1 MGVIGKQSFKS
12 VVYSYAGIVLG
23 YLNWAILVPLFLNK
37 EEMGFVRVLFDLAL
51 ILATVFGLGVP
62 QAVARFYPYNEA
74 KFSRKYMATYGTVT
88 LAGGLLFV
96 VLFFFLGPLLAKFFE
111 TKAPLFN
118 SYTWILFP
126 IVLFAMAFDF
136 FDVMNRVRLNISS
149 STFVREIFFRLLVL
163 FITLG
168 FGFKLYDFDVLVYL
182 LVVAYG
188 LQALCMM
195 FLFFLNW
202 QPDDSPLR
210 PGKMAKDEWNYT
222 LFLFL
227 MTGGTIIINQIDSIM
242 TGGIKGLEYAAV
254 YGMGFF
260 ISGIIGVPFRSVNTI
275 SNTLVAKFFSENNL
289 AEINKLYR
297 RTSINLF
304 LIGAFLFLGI
314 WLNLDF
320 LFSLIP
326 DKPDSTLKFSDG
338 KWVFFLLG
346 LSRLV
351 DSLLGINS
359 AIFINSRYYI
369 VNVILVPALG
379 IATVAAN
386 LWLIPLLGING
397 AALTGLTAIV
407 LYNLVRFAILWAKMD
422 MFPFTRHTPVAVGL
436 FLAVLAGNALL
447 HFQNYYLQ
455 MLWSLVLI
463 VLVFLLP
470 CYLLGMSPELVEWVR
485 KLPGFRKNKNAGTE

>member
-314 WLNLDF
+314 WQDYLD
-320 LFSLIP
+320 
-326 DKPDSTLKFSDG
+326 D
-338 KWVFFLLG
+338 
-346 LSRLV
+346 
-351 DSLLGINS
+351 
-359 AIFINSRYYI
+359 
-369 VNVILVPALG
+369 
-379 IATVAAN
+379 
-386 LWLIPLLGING
+386 
-397 AALTGLTAIV
+397 TGL
-407 LYNLVRFAILWAKMD
+407 
-422 MFPFTRHTPVAVGL
+422 G
-436 FLAVLAGNALL
+436 
-447 HFQNYYLQ
+447 
-455 MLWSLVLI
+455 
-463 VLVFLLP
+463 
-470 CYLLGMSPELVEWVR
+470 
-485 KLPGFRKNKNAGTE
+485 